1 MSKHSNTFEAGPKYA
16 KINLVRKGSKWLK
29 KWRSTVKTRDLSIS
43 YQALA
48 MDFESKS
55 QPTQKISTNTNI
67 SSMTCLCKTE
77 KKNVI
82 PQANSTLPTT
92 STSHLHLGPR
102 RRAWAHD
109 IYLITS
115 SLPSL
120 RNRDMPLTE
129 PWRWVNPPRFGRVC
143 MWKGWDKVT
152 FLLLDMGVWG
162 VELGVVPLS
171 PSQSLSAQAVLRLL
185 RSAEFITRR

>member
-1 MSKHSNTFEAGPKYA
+1 MTSQFHTRHLQWILNQNLTPPKKY
-16 KINLVRKGSKWLK
+16 
-29 KWRSTVKTRDLSIS
+29 
-43 YQALA
+43 
-48 MDFESKS
+48 
-55 QPTQKISTNTNI
+55 QPTPTSHQWPACAKP
-67 SSMTCLCKTE
+67 K

-129 PWRWVNPPRFGRVC
+129 PWRWVNPPGFGRVC